1 MSSGNYFRSA
11 FRSFVSISGLL
22 ALVACAGPDKGKPTE
37 LGRNP
42 ASLSV
47 KAAWSANVGRVTFPL
62 DIKVVGSTVYLAS
75 GEGTVVALDSRTG
88 GDVWRLQL
96 KSVLTAGVGSD
107 GRFAAVVSRDNEL
120 IAIDAGRE
128 IWRAKLGAITLTA
141 PLVAG
146 ERIFVSSADRSV
158 TAFDA
163 GSGRR
168 LWQQQRAGEPL
179 VLRQGGVLVAVGD
192 TLVAGLGGRLV
203 GMNPQNGSV
212 RWEVPVANS
221 RGTNEVER
229 LVDLVAGASRSGDQ
243 LCVRAFQSAVSCI
256 DAARGAVVWT
266 KLASGGTGIG
276 GDANVVFGTET
287 DGSLLAWRRSD
298 GEKMWSLEGLKF
310 RGLSAPLLAGGAV
323 AVGDSSGLV
332 HFLSRDKGETLNRV
346 PTDGSPIVAAPVLVG
361 STIIVATQRGG
372 IFGFRPE

>member
-1 MSSGNYFRSA
+1 MFSDNLFRVSV
-11 FRSFVSISGLL
+11 RSFVTLGLL
-22 ALVACAGPDKGKPTE
+22 AALIGCGSTDKVKPAE

-42 ASLSV
+42 ASLGV
-47 KAAWSANVGRVTFPL
+47 KAAWSNGVGRVTFPL
-62 DIKVVGSTVYLAS
+62 DIKAVGNTVYVA
-75 GEGTVVALDSRTG
+75 GADGTVAALDGRTG
-88 GDVWRLQL
+88 GDVWRVQL
-96 KSVLTAGVGSD
+96 KSALTAGVGTD

-120 IAIDAGRE
+120 IAVDAGRE

-163 GSGRR
+163 VSGRR
-168 LWQQQRAGEPL
+168 LWQQQRTGEAL

-229 LVDLVAGASRSGDQ
+229 LVDLVAGSSRSGDQ
-243 LCVRAFQSAVSCI
+243 LCVRAFQSAVSCV
-256 DAARGAVVWT
+256 DAARGSVVWT
-266 KLASGGTGIG
+266 KQASGGTGIG
-276 GDANVVFGTET
+276 GDGNVIYGSET
-287 DGSLLAWRRSD
+287 DGTLIAWRRSD
-298 GEKMWSLEGLKF
+298 GEKMWSQESLKF
-310 RGLSAPLLAGGAV
+310 RGLTAPLLVGGAV
-323 AVGDSSGLV
+323 VVGDFSGLL
-332 HFLSRDKGETLNRV
+332 HFMSKAKGETLNRV
-346 PTDGSPIVAAPVLVG
+346 STDGSPIVAGPVLVG
-361 STIIVATQRGG
+361 ATVVVATQRGG
-372 IFGFRPE
+372 VFGFRPE